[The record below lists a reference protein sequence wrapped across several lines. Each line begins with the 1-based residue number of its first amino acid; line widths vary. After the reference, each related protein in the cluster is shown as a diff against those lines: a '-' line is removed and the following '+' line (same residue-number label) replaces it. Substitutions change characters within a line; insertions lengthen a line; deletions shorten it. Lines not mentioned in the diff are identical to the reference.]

1 MRLDKFLVEEGLVR
15 SRERA
20 RDLIAAGQ
28 VVVDGKAVTK
38 PGHGVLAG
46 SEVRVEGVG
55 LRWVSKGGLKL
66 ERAMEEWGIGPQG
79 WVCLDVGASTGGFT
93 DVLLAMGAAKVYAV
107 DVGHGQ
113 LDEKLRG
120 DARVVN
126 LEKVNARDMDAG
138 GIGEEVDFICIDVS
152 FISLELVLPGVVGLL
167 KMGGEMVA
175 LIKPQFEVGA
185 EGVGKNGVVREERMW
200 EVAIERVRRVCR
212 EAGLSEVGVI
222 AAGEEE

>member
-93 DVLLAMGAAKVYAV
+93 DVLLAFIVCLINTFGLNSVYSL
-107 DVGHGQ
+107 Q
-113 LDEKLRG
+113 LERKNYSKL
-120 DARVVN
+120 
-126 LEKVNARDMDAG
+126 
-138 GIGEEVDFICIDVS
+138 
-152 FISLELVLPGVVGLL
+152 
-167 KMGGEMVA
+167 
-175 LIKPQFEVGA
+175 
-185 EGVGKNGVVREERMW
+185 
-200 EVAIERVRRVCR
+200 
-212 EAGLSEVGVI
+212 
-222 AAGEEE
+222 